1 MRLSWQLTANGLAA
15 RGHSSI
21 YDRSIDAYI
30 AMLATD
36 TIVQPNPALELSPRI
51 KDIFALHGAF
61 VRRTLRYL
69 GVNDADLDDLV
80 QEVFLVVH
88 RRFDRFQEKG
98 RTRAWLYSICVRV
111 TYSQRRK
118 HARWQKK
125 TRIAALRA
133 ESMEPS
139 QHEQVEHNEALSRGV
154 ELLNELAP
162 HQRQIFVLYE
172 VHDLPMSEIAQ
183 TLGCNIQTA
192 YSRLHRARTQI
203 SAAAERVAGE

>member
-1 MRLSWQLTANGLAA
+1 MF
-15 RGHSSI
+15 
-21 YDRSIDAYI
+21 
-30 AMLATD
+30 ATD
-36 TIVQPNPALELSPRI
+36 TSVQPAFELSPRI
-51 KDIFALHGAF
+51 KDIFAQQSAF

-69 GVNDADLDDLV
+69 GVSEADLDDLV

-88 RRFDRFQEKG
+88 RRFDRYQEKG

-111 TYSQRRK
+111 TFSQRRK

-125 TRIAALRA
+125 TKIAALRT
-133 ESMEPS
+133 ESTEPS
-139 QHEQVEHNEALSRGV
+139 QYERVEQNEAFLRGV
-154 ELLNELAP
+154 QLLNELAP

-192 YSRLHRARTQI
+192 YSRLHRARSQI
-203 SAAAERVAGE
+203 SAAAERVAAEGGI